1 MPQANDLD
9 RATSDDPVLRR
20 GAHNDVLTTMG
31 TRLAGLTRETPTPAG
46 GTIVKDA
53 AGSPAG

>member
-1 MPQANDLD
+1 
-9 RATSDDPVLRR
+9 
-20 GAHNDVLTTMG
+20 MG